1 MLIQKYFETR
11 FELID
16 AGLKAA
22 LVFDGNQAQNLKEAM
37 YAAVIPGGKRW
48 RPLLLLSTF
57 EMLSGFKKNKLLPD
71 AIHAAVAVEL
81 LHNAAIVHDDLPSVM
96 NLKERRSKPALH
108 LQFDNATA
116 ILAGDALYCL
126 AFEELAKI
134 GDASKSGKAIQ
145 ILALYAKSYGMIG
158 GQAVGLANK
167 RKVMKINTL
176 RFIDLK
182 KVGSLLQAS
191 TDIACALCGADENV
205 RQILNTYA
213 MNLGISY
220 QMIEDIEADY
230 SRGSDGL
237 DDEITPASKSSY
249 TGLLGFDKA
258 RKAVEKQLEESLKLI
273 RPFPNNTVLEEFVQM
288 IKERLP

>member
-22 LVFDGNQAQNLKEAM
+22 LKSDAKHAKNLTEAM
-37 YAAVIPGGKRW
+37 HSAVIPGGKRW

-71 AIHAAVAVEL
+71 AIHAAVGVEL
-81 LHNAAIVHDDLPSVM
+81 LHNAAIVHDDLPSVK
-96 NLKERRSKPALH
+96 NNKERRDKPALH
-108 LQFDNATA
+108 VQYNNATA
-116 ILAGDALYCL
+116 ILASDALYCL
-126 AFEELAKI
+126 AFEEMAKI
-134 GDASKSGKAIQ
+134 NDAVKANQAIQ
-145 ILALYAKSYGMIG
+145 ILSLYAKSYGMIG
-158 GQAVGLANK
+158 GQAVDLANK

-176 RFIDLK
+176 RYIDMK

-191 TDIACALCGADENV
+191 TDIACALSGADENI
-205 RQILNTYA
+205 RQILNAYA
-213 MNLGISY
+213 VNLGISY

-237 DDEITPASKSSY
+237 DDEVTPASKSSY
-249 TGLLGFDKA
+249 TGMMGFDKA
-258 RKAVEKQLEESLKLI
+258 RKAVEKQLDESLKMI
-273 RPFPNNTVLEEFVQM
+273 KPFPNNSVLVEFIQM

>member
-22 LVFDGNQAQNLKEAM
+22 LVFDGYQAQNLKEAM

-96 NLKERRSKPALH
+96 NIKERRSKPALH
-108 LQFDNATA
+108 LQYDNATA
-116 ILAGDALYCL
+116 ILAADALYCL
-126 AFEELAKI
+126 AFEELAKVS
-134 GDASKSGKAIQ
+134 DAAKSGKAIQ

-158 GQAVGLANK
+158 GQAVDLANK

-176 RFIDLK
+176 RYIDMK

-191 TDIACALCGADENV
+191 TDIACALCAADENV
-205 RQILNTYA
+205 RQILNAYA

-258 RKAVEKQLEESLKLI
+258 RKAVEKQLDESLKMI
-273 RPFPNNTVLEEFVQM
+273 KPFPNNTVLVEFVQM

>member
-22 LVFDGNQAQNLKEAM
+22 LVFDGYQAQNLKEAM

-96 NLKERRSKPALH
+96 NIKERRSKPALH
-108 LQFDNATA
+108 LQYDNATA
-116 ILAGDALYCL
+116 ILAADALYCL
-126 AFEELAKI
+126 AFEELAKV
-134 GDASKSGKAIQ
+134 GDAAKSGKAIQ

-158 GQAVGLANK
+158 GQAVDLANK

-176 RFIDLK
+176 RYIDMK

-191 TDIACALCGADENV
+191 TDIACALCAADENV
-205 RQILNTYA
+205 RQILNAYA

-258 RKAVEKQLEESLKLI
+258 RKAVEKQLDESLKMI
-273 RPFPNNTVLEEFVQM
+273 KPFPNNTVLVEFVQM